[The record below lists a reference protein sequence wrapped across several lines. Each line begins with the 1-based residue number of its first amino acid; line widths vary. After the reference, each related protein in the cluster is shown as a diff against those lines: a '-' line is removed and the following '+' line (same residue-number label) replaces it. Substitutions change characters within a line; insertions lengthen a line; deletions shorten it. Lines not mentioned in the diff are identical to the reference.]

1 MFLLRDK
8 LVFYIIKFCLR
19 CWIKSLIT
27 TCTGMKF
34 YLVSCEDG
42 AISKISLELIEILS
56 EDFYKDLYSFYMLFK
71 EEIFMAKV
79 EFLMNFLKDF

>member
-1 MFLLRDK
+1 
-8 LVFYIIKFCLR
+8 
-19 CWIKSLIT
+19 
-27 TCTGMKF
+27 MKF